1 MKIQTKSCDILQ
13 NMKCPARDAGGCRE
27 RGGARKPDGL
37 VRGGRRAGAA
47 RGSDVN
53 Y

>member
-1 MKIQTKSCDILQ
+1 MKSIGG
-13 NMKCPARDAGGCRE
+13 MREGAGGGVVG
-27 RGGARKPDGL
+27 RGEGDRKPDGL